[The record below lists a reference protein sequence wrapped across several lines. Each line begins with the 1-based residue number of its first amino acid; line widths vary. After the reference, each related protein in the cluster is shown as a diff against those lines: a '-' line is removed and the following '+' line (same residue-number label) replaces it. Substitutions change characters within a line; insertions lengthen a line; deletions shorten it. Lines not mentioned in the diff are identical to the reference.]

1 MADRIKPVNV
11 EEVEDVVI
19 RFAGDSGDGMQLTG
33 TQFTNTA
40 AIIGNDI
47 STLPEYP
54 AEIRAPVGTL
64 AGVSGFQVHIASTD
78 IYTSGDDP
86 HVLIAMNPAALKVSL
101 GDLMPGGT
109 IIVDVDEFTGGNL
122 RKAGYVSNP
131 LEDGSLTGYHVHKV
145 RLTTLNRHAVE
156 EIEGLSSK
164 EINRSRNFFAL
175 GLTFWIYDRPLDGTL
190 AWIDDK
196 FKKSPATQEANRR
209 ALMAGYHFG
218 DTTESFSTRYKVK
231 PAALPAGDYR
241 KVTGNEAVALG
252 MVTAAQLAG
261 KPLIYCTYPI
271 TPASDIL
278 HFLAPLKNFDV
289 RTFQAEDEI
298 AAMGAT
304 IGAAFGGA
312 FAATGTS
319 GPGLALKSE
328 AINLAI
334 VLELPMVIVDV
345 QRGGPSTGMPT
356 KPEQADLLQ
365 AMFGRNGE
373 SPIPVLAPQSPAD
386 CFDITI
392 EAFRLAVRAMTPV
405 FVLSDGYLANSAEPW
420 PMPNPDRLPPI
431 VVHHPTFD
439 EFQDGSHFQPYGRD
453 PETMGR
459 PWALPGEFGL
469 EHRIGGLAKQ
479 PGTGNVS
486 YAPED
491 NDRMIRD
498 RAEKVAK
505 LADFIPLLEVF
516 GKPTG
521 DVLVVGWGSSYGA
534 IHQAVE
540 RAQRAGQSVSAVH
553 LRHLNPFPRNLGE
566 ILDRFDQIL
575 VPEMNLGQLAMLL
588 QARYLKPVITM
599 SKVRGRPFKISEISQ
614 KIDELLG

>member
-1 MADRIKPVNV
+1 MAERIKPVHV

-78 IYTSGDDP
+78 IFTSGDDP
-86 HVLIAMNPAALKVSL
+86 HVLIAMNPAALKASL

-109 IIVDVDEFTGGNL
+109 IIVDVDEFTGANL
-122 RKAGYVSNP
+122 KKADYASNP

-145 RLTTLNRHAVE
+145 RLTTLNRHSVE
-156 EIEGLSSK
+156 GIEGLSTK

-196 FKKSPATQEANRR
+196 FKKNPATQEANRR

-241 KVTGNEAVALG
+241 KVTGNEAIALG
-252 MVTAAQLAG
+252 MVTAAHLAG

-278 HFLAPLKNFDV
+278 HFLAPLRNFDV

-392 EAFRLAVRAMTPV
+392 EAFRMAVRAMTPV

-420 PMPNPDRLPPI
+420 ALPNPDGLPLI
-431 VVHHPTFD
+431 EVKHPTLD
-439 EFQDGSHFQPYGRD
+439 DFQSGVQFLPYGRN
-453 PETMGR
+453 PETMAR

-479 PGTGNVS
+479 PGTGNIS

-491 NDRMIRD
+491 NERMISD

-505 LADFIPLLEVF
+505 LAEFIPLLEVF
-516 GKPTG
+516 GNPTG
-521 DVLVVGWGSSYGA
+521 DLLVIGWGSSYGA
-534 IHQAVE
+534 IHQAVD
-540 RAQRAGQSVSAVH
+540 RARLEGRSVSAVH

-566 ILDRFDQIL
+566 IMDRFDQIL

-588 QARYLKPVITM
+588 KARYLKPVIPM
-599 SKVRGRPFKISEISQ
+599 SKVRGRPFKISEISA

>member
-439 EFQDGSHFQPYGRD
+439 EFQDGSHFLPYGRD

>member
-439 EFQDGSHFQPYGRD
+439 EFQDGSPFLPYGRD